1 TVAIEDANFWHE
13 GGIDP
18 AAILRAALADLSRHR
33 IVQGGSTIVQQ
44 LVKQRVTGDSETL
57 FRKLREAVIATQING
72 TTSKQQI
79 LEMYLNTVFYGN
91 NAYGGQAAAQT
102 FFHIDANQ
110 LDLAQASMLAGL
122 PQNPNADNPLLHWDA
137 ARHRQRQ
144 VLDAMVR
151 NNSITAKQ
159 SDQAYAE
166 DLRAPQHMF
175 GDQPSSLAPAFTD
188 WINQQLAGQLGQ
200 KAIDQGGLRIT
211 TSLDW
216 HLQQLAQAAVTST
229 VAAER
234 GRNLSDG
241 AMVAIDPRSGD
252 VLAMVGSAGAST
264 PGGEIN
270 LALTPR
276 NPGSTFKLFTY
287 TAAIASKKYTMV
299 TPIRDAQLTVTL
311 PHETYQPTNDDHRYH
326 GICPL
331 QQCLGNS
338 LNIPAVE
345 VEMGVG
351 VPTVVNQARAM
362 GAAPYQHQGSG
373 YTDQANSNSFGPAL
387 TLGGYP
393 ETVLRMAGGAAVLA
407 NQGVLHPP
415 RGLISAQGPNT

>member
-1 TVAIEDANFWHE
+1 MRSSRYRLLRIPRERGRLIAVVALGILVVLILAGMSSLLSSQPGELAASRAVSDSDIPQDNLIYDRSGQVLLADTHFGGARRYHTSLGQEGKWLPSATVAIEDANFWHE

-188 WINQQLAGQLGQ
+188 WINQQ
-200 KAIDQGGLRIT
+200 
-211 TSLDW
+211 
-216 HLQQLAQAAVTST
+216 
-229 VAAER
+229 
-234 GRNLSDG
+234 
-241 AMVAIDPRSGD
+241 
-252 VLAMVGSAGAST
+252 
-264 PGGEIN
+264 
-270 LALTPR
+270 
-276 NPGSTFKLFTY
+276 
-287 TAAIASKKYTMV
+287 
-299 TPIRDAQLTVTL
+299 
-311 PHETYQPTNDDHRYH
+311 
-326 GICPL
+326 
-331 QQCLGNS
+331 
-338 LNIPAVE
+338 
-345 VEMGVG
+345 
-351 VPTVVNQARAM
+351 
-362 GAAPYQHQGSG
+362 
-373 YTDQANSNSFGPAL
+373 
-387 TLGGYP
+387 
-393 ETVLRMAGGAAVLA
+393 
-407 NQGVLHPP
+407 
-415 RGLISAQGPNT
+415 